1 MDMVNNEKEMSFL
14 SNIINDDKLSRSIN
28 SASQKIYLRYMS
40 NQLNENLNDRREN
53 CIIIIISN

>member
-1 MDMVNNEKEMSFL
+1 MINNEKEMSIL

-28 SASQKIYLRYMS
+28 SASQKIHLRYIN
-40 NQLNENLNDRREN
+40 NQINKDLNDRREN